1 MVAIYPPTQLRVGSH
16 DDAIG
21 LLLGGAVGREAED
34 AASPLSYV
42 HAGYPPTML
51 VHGNADTVVPVEASF
66 AMYRALVGAGA
77 AVELHVFDGV
87 PHAFDA
93 APDLGR
99 QVADLIAL
107 FIDRKVRNPG

>member
-1 MVAIYPPTQLRVGSH
+1 
-16 DDAIG
+16 
-21 LLLGGAVGREAED
+21 
-34 AASPLSYV
+34 
-42 HAGYPPTML
+42 ML